1 MVLTDEAR
9 DALSTA
15 SDLVVADPD
24 LDLLEAVLDV
34 RAAAEQDAEQDEEWR
49 LLLSDDVADILGY
62 EFVLGTRVEE
72 RRQRGGLLA
81 RRVASPP
88 GTLIATP
95 DAAFAVAGPPSS
107 RTLLSTTETAD
118 AVRGAVVDRFE
129 TAQPV
134 DLGVPDRRTLLNAAE
149 RSLSTAFAAD
159 LDVALRETDRL
170 HRSSDVNVLT
180 LLVALGARHG
190 HLFGVVRTWAEEV
203 GIAPRQLFSDE
214 KRTLVDADVIE
225 TIKLPLGKGHPR
237 SRLQLVAEEFGDCP
251 PGALSERL
259 EARLQGETESGPAA
273 TEERVPVWKRTDR
286 SVGPD

>member
-24 LDLLEAVLDV
+24 LDLLEAVLDA
-34 RAAAEQDAEQDEEWR
+34 RDEPEGDGEWR
-49 LLLSDDVADILGY
+49 VLLSADVAETLGY

-88 GTLIATP
+88 GTLVATP

-107 RTLLSTTETAD
+107 RTLLSSTETAD
-118 AVRGAVVDRFE
+118 AVRRAVVDRFE
-129 TAQPV
+129 TAEPA
-134 DLGVPDRRTLLNAAE
+134 DLGVPARRTLLDAAE

-159 LDVALRETDRL
+159 LDAALQEADRL

-190 HLFGVVRTWAEEV
+190 HLFGALRTWAEEV
-203 GIAPRQLFSDE
+203 GVAPRQLFSDE
-214 KRTLVDADVIE
+214 KRTLVDAGVIE
-225 TIKLPLGKGHPR
+225 TIKLPLGEGRPR
-237 SRLQLVAEEFGDCP
+237 SRLRLTADELADCP
-251 PGALSERL
+251 PAVLPERL
-259 EARLQGETESGPAA
+259 EAHLLGAARGGPAA
-273 TEERVPVWKRTDR
+273 TDEREPVWKRQNR
-286 SVGPD
+286 SAGPD

>member
-9 DALSTA
+9 DALSAA

-24 LDLLEAVLDV
+24 LDLLETVLDA
-34 RAAAEQDAEQDEEWR
+34 RDESEADGEWR
-49 LLLSDDVADILGY
+49 LLLSDDVADTLGY

-107 RTLLSTTETAD
+107 RTVLSTTETAD
-118 AVRGAVVDRFE
+118 AVRRAVVDRFE
-129 TAQPV
+129 TAQPA
-134 DLGVPDRRTLLNAAE
+134 DLGVPARRALLDAAE

-190 HLFGVVRTWAEEV
+190 HLFGALRTWAEEV
-203 GIAPRQLFSDE
+203 GVAPRQLFSDE
-214 KRTLVDADVIE
+214 KRTLVDAGVIE
-225 TIKLPLGKGHPR
+225 TIKLPLGEGRPR
-237 SRLQLVAEEFGDCP
+237 SRLRLVAEEFANCP
-251 PGALSERL
+251 PGSLQE
-259 EARLQGETESGPAA
+259 RLQGRLQGATRGSPAA
-273 TEERVPVWKRTDR
+273 TDEREPVWKRQNR
-286 SVGPD
+286 SAEPD